1 MMQHGSIRPGF
12 VSSRLVVLGAFLIAT
27 FGLFGTVLAS
37 GNNPFQNSDLTGQIE
52 TFTMAPSGTIDT
64 TNPFFQNLGANG
76 RTCATCH
83 IQASAWSIQTTDVVS
98 RFNATQGLDPL
109 FATVDGVDCPNADMS
124 TLAHRTSN
132 TTFIRTMAVFRIDL
146 PIPANAEFFLSAV
159 NDPCGFIQPGSNH
172 LSLYRRPLPA
182 ANLNVLTGVMW
193 DQRNTIQPV
202 STSNSAAQ
210 NLAAIQA
217 DVDQTTITATMTHAQ
232 GTQQPTGAQIAA
244 IDAFEFANFTAQ
256 VNSSTASGLNQ
267 LNATG
272 GAVPLQAQ
280 TMQSFVGQNDPFGN
294 NPTGA
299 QFNNQAMTIYTP
311 WTSLT
316 PSGSGD
322 TVTIA
327 RLSVARGENIFNT
340 RPINITGVA
349 GLNDVLNQ
357 PLIVGTCTTCHDT
370 PNIGNHSIPLMM
382 NTGVSSH
389 HNQGQ
394 PIYTLQNISNGQ
406 TTQTSDPGLAMI
418 TGKWADIGKFKVPVL
433 RGLAARAP
441 YFHNGETHSLTG
453 VAIFYNV
460 HFNIGLTTQ
469 DETDLANF
477 LQTL

>member
-1 MMQHGSIRPGF
+1 
-12 VSSRLVVLGAFLIAT
+12 
-27 FGLFGTVLAS
+27 
-37 GNNPFQNSDLTGQIE
+37 
-52 TFTMAPSGTIDT
+52 
-64 TNPFFQNLGANG
+64 
-76 RTCATCH
+76 
-83 IQASAWSIQTTDVVS
+83 
-98 RFNATQGLDPL
+98 
-109 FATVDGVDCPNADMS
+109 
-124 TLAHRTSN
+124 
-132 TTFIRTMAVFRIDL
+132 MAVFRIDL

-159 NDPCGFIQPGSNH
+159 NDPCNFIQVGSNH

-182 ANLNVLTGVMW
+182 ANLNLLTGVMW
-193 DQRNTIQPV
+193 DQRNTLQPV
-202 STSNSAAQ
+202 STVNSVAQ
-210 NLAAIQA
+210 NLAAIQT

-232 GTQQPTGAQIAA
+232 GTQQPTGTQIAA

-280 TMQSFVGQNDPFGN
+280 TTQFFVGQNDPFGN
-294 NPTGA
+294 NPTNA

-311 WTSLT
+311 WANLV

-322 TVTIA
+322 TVTLA
-327 RLSVARGENIFNT
+327 RLSIARGEDIFNNRT
-340 RPINITGVA
+340 FTISGVA
-349 GLNDVLNQ
+349 GLNDQ
-357 PLIVGTCTTCHDT
+357 PGVPASFLGTCTTCHDT

-382 NTGVSSH
+382 NTSVSSH

-394 PIYTLQNISNGQ
+394 PIYTLKNL
-406 TTQTSDPGLAMI
+406 TTGAITTTSDPGLAMI

-460 HFNIGLTTQ
+460 RFNIGLTTQ
-469 DETDLANF
+469 DEADLANF
-477 LQTL
+477 LQAL